1 LNSSAS
7 EAGHTVDALG
17 SRLKAIPSRV
27 SGAVVRREYRPLAHT
42 VSIIIIIA
50 ASCLLFYQSFFQ
62 SGVLMHVDM
71 TWATSLGRINEV
83 YRHTWLQFGSS
94 FGLFYLMAI
103 LWEYPLLLVCQV
115 LHVSTSTYLLLLFVS
130 TLSLA
135 GVSMYALTYKTIRSL
150 SLSNT
155 WKYAAFAGGVLAAF
169 VYMFN
174 PWSLGHLWSYYMYPA
189 YALMPLIVMV
199 IVKAFKSPSLKYIIV
214 LAFLMSL
221 ATNAPINIVWVW
233 FLVIAYALYNLLVN
247 RLNKQSLLS
256 TLKVVGGSFV
266 LYFFVNATWIFPYL
280 GIRLWTTASAG
291 PQLAQSPV
299 NQSMLNGLSMNNNI
313 LNNLR
318 LTSAWHTPVE
328 TSPNNTLALFLTL
341 SIPLLAFIGLFLL
354 RKRLKKNGTV
364 VFLGLLSLVAI
375 VLATGTSSFF
385 KPVYDFLVFDFF
397 GSSLG
402 WLIRV
407 PDRWLV
413 FVPMIYC
420 IAIGSLCAFLL
431 RKKTASSKTGLLAGG
446 GGKAKV

>member
-174 PWSLGHLWSYYMYPA
+174 PWSLGHLWPYYMYPA

-214 LAFLMSL
+214 LAILLSF
-221 ATNAPINIVWVW
+221 ATNAPINIVWLW
-233 FLVIAYALYNLLVN
+233 FLLLSYAIYFLVTH
-247 RLNKQSLLS
+247 RFGKASILS